1 MHTTVQAD
9 VAALVKDAHA
19 ASVVPNEMA
28 AQKTTAVRVSSSNG
42 Q

>member
-1 MHTTVQAD
+1 MHTIVQSD
-9 VAALVKDAHA
+9 VAAPVQDAHA
-19 ASVVPNEMA
+19 ASAVPNEMA